1 MTEATTPNSNSV
13 TIKILDREYVIS
25 CPPGEQI
32 SLLEAAR
39 QLDGQMREIRKT
51 GKTVG
56 VERLAVMAALNISH
70 ELQNKSRELEKLK
83 AEQAELVK
91 RLNSKLDEALSGTDS
106 LL

>member
-13 TIKILDREYVIS
+13 TIKILDREYMIS

-32 SLLEAAR
+32 SLQESAR
-39 QLDGQMREIRKT
+39 YLDGQMREIRKS

-70 ELQNKSRELEKLK
+70 ELQGKTIELEKLK
-83 AEQAELVK
+83 AEHNELIK
-91 RLNSKLDEALSGTDS
+91 RLNSKLDAALSGE
-106 LL
+106 